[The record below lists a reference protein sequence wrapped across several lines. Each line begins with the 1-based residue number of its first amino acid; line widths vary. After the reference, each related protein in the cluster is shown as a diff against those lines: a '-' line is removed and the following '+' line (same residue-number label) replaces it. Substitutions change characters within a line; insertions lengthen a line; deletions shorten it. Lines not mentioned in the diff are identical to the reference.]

1 MWRRHRAHQRLVRW
15 NEGSASGKLGLPPLP
30 LAGEGWGGA
39 TGKAPSTWDARF
51 LSLQP
56 RSDVSNFGQS
66 IKRPN
71 SGKPEFDCRLGR
83 ARCGAIFA
91 RTAWAL
97 TFALACG
104 CGADAQLLDCLGGQK
119 PTQVAELMFGRNI
132 GSRLGVKE
140 AEWGRFVDREII
152 SRFPNGLT
160 VLNAG
165 GQWRDEATK
174 KIVREPSKLVQI
186 VLPGQVE
193 DIARLNE
200 IVAAYKRRFKQQSVV
215 MIVRP
220 ACVSF

>member
-1 MWRRHRAHQRLVRW
+1 MGMSLRLV
-15 NEGSASGKLGLPPLP
+15 AGLVLVLA
-30 LAGEGWGGA
+30 LAG
-39 TGKAPSTWDARF
+39 
-51 LSLQP
+51 
-56 RSDVSNFGQS
+56 
-66 IKRPN
+66 
-71 SGKPEFDCRLGR
+71 
-83 ARCGAIFA
+83 
-91 RTAWAL
+91 
-97 TFALACG
+97 
-104 CGADAQLLDCLGGQK
+104 GADAQLLDCLGGQR

-132 GSRLGVKE
+132 GHRRGVSE

-186 VLPGQVE
+186 VLPGQIE

-200 IVAAYKRRFKQQSVV
+200 IVAAYKRRFKQQSVI

>member
-1 MWRRHRAHQRLVRW
+1 MGMLLRLV
-15 NEGSASGKLGLPPLP
+15 AGLVLVLA
-30 LAGEGWGGA
+30 LAG
-39 TGKAPSTWDARF
+39 
-51 LSLQP
+51 
-56 RSDVSNFGQS
+56 
-66 IKRPN
+66 
-71 SGKPEFDCRLGR
+71 
-83 ARCGAIFA
+83 
-91 RTAWAL
+91 
-97 TFALACG
+97 
-104 CGADAQLLDCLGGQK
+104 GADAQLLDCLGGQR

-132 GSRLGVKE
+132 GRRLGVSE

>member
-1 MWRRHRAHQRLVRW
+1 MATFVRVATALTLV
-15 NEGSASGKLGLPPLP
+15 LGL
-30 LAGEGWGGA
+30 AG
-39 TGKAPSTWDARF
+39 
-51 LSLQP
+51 
-56 RSDVSNFGQS
+56 
-66 IKRPN
+66 
-71 SGKPEFDCRLGR
+71 
-83 ARCGAIFA
+83 
-91 RTAWAL
+91 
-97 TFALACG
+97 
-104 CGADAQLLDCLGGQK
+104 GADAQLLDCLGGQR
-119 PTQVAELMFGRNI
+119 PSQVAELMFGRNI
-132 GSRLGVKE
+132 GRRLGVSE

-186 VLPGQVE
+186 VLPGQIE

-200 IVAAYKRRFKQQSVV
+200 IVAAYKRRFKQQSVI